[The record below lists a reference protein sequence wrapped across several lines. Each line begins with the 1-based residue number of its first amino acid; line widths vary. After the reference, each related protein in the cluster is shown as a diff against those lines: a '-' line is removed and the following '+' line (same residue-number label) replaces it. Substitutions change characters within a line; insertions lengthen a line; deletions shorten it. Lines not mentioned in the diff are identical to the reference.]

1 MAAEPTQVLAQFAAT
16 LRYEDLPQRVR
27 EHCKNLILDAF
38 ACAVAGHRG
47 EETGKVAA
55 LAAALAP
62 GSEASVIGGET
73 SSLAGGTLLNGYL
86 ITAVTMCDVHRA
98 TMTHITPEIVPPAL
112 AIAERDGC
120 SGRDFLVA
128 VAAGS
133 EVTTRI
139 GIGTDYPVFRARGWH
154 GPGIFG
160 PFGAAAAAGRLLN
173 FDADTMARA
182 FGLAG
187 SQAAGTF
194 AAWGTPTVKFH
205 QCRGALSGLMAAL
218 LAQQK
223 FVATRE
229 FLTAKDG
236 GLYNTYVN
244 GGKPDLAIADLGQ
257 RFELEQIALR
267 LWPSATLIQGM
278 NTALFELAQKHA
290 IDGAR
295 VRKVQV
301 ALSKTA
307 FDMHGGFGSYKG
319 KFEALLSAHYT
330 TAAILHDRA
339 LTLAQFDPGR
349 YDDPKLRAF
358 AAEKVEVRADASVDH
373 SQAKVDIA
381 MDDGTVL
388 AARCE
393 HPLGSL
399 ENPVSRAQV
408 EQKFRLYAEGVIPQA
423 NVARVIGAVDRLEEL
438 GSVRQLMDWLRGASG
453 GGRAV
458 VAAE

>member
-27 EHCKNLILDAF
+27 EHCKNLILDAL

-47 EETGKVAA
+47 EETGQVAA
-55 LAAALAP
+55 LTAALAP
-62 GSEASVIGGET
+62 GSEVSVIGGET
-73 SSLAGGTLLNGYL
+73 SSLAGATLLNGYL

-112 AIAERDGC
+112 AIAERDE
-120 SGRDFLVA
+120 STGRDLLVA

-139 GIGTDYPVFRARGWH
+139 GIGTDYPMFRARGWH

-218 LAQQK
+218 LAQQE

-349 YDDPKLRAF
+349 YDDPKLRVF